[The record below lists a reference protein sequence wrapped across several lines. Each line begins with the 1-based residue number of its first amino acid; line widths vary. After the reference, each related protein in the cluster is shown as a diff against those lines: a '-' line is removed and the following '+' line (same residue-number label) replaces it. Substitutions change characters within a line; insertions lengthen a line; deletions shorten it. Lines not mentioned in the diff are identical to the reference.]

1 MGATLR
7 RRTPSKRGDAM
18 KFVVSLGLVLL
29 LIAEGGC
36 KRTAPP
42 APGPLPVNVLTVV
55 EKEVNEWDEFTG
67 RLEAVESVEI
77 RPRVSGYIT
86 EIHFQAGAIIRK
98 GDLLY
103 VIDPRPYQADF
114 DRAAAEFE
122 RMQAQLKLAQIELD
136 RAKDLRTKN
145 TISASE
151 FDQKAAAYQGSAA
164 ASAAAE
170 AAKNSAAL
178 NLEFTQIK
186 SPIEGRVSD
195 ARITLGNL
203 VQPGAGAESVLTTV
217 VSVDPIYAKLD
228 GDENAILKYIKLS
241 EEGKRVSARTERI
254 PAFVELGNETDFP
267 HEGVVDF
274 VDNRLDPG
282 TGTVRARVVLKNW
295 NPNLITPGFF
305 VRVRVAGATPY
316 RAALVADKVI
326 SSQQGLKYA
335 FVVKPD
341 NTIERRTLET
351 ASTFE
356 GKRIVKSG
364 LKDGEKV
371 VSTRLQLLQPGMKV
385 TPVPEETPAGQPDA
399 TASTTPSPA
408 GNDHG

>member
-1 MGATLR
+1 
-7 RRTPSKRGDAM
+7 M
-18 KFVVSLGLVLL
+18 KNFLLGFVILSVLL
-29 LIAEGGC
+29 TAAGC
-36 KRTAPP
+36 KKSSAPP
-42 APGPLPVNVLTVV
+42 QTPLPVNVVTAV

-86 EIHFQAGAIIRK
+86 EIHFEAGAIIKK

-114 DRAAAEFE
+114 DRAAAEVE
-122 RMQAQLKLAQIELD
+122 RMQAQEKLAQIELD
-136 RAKDLRTKN
+136 RAKELRAKN

-151 FDQKAAAYQGSAA
+151 FDQKAATYQG
-164 ASAAAE
+164 ASAATASAV
-170 AAKNSAAL
+170 AAKNAAAL

-186 SPIEGRVSD
+186 SPIDGRVSD

-203 VQPGAGAESVLTTV
+203 VQPGAGPENVLTTV
-217 VSVDPIYAKLD
+217 VSVDPIYAKVD
-228 GDENAILKYIKLS
+228 ADENAILKYVKLS
-241 EEGKRVSARTERI
+241 EQGKRVSARTAKI
-254 PAFVELGNETDFP
+254 PGWIELGNETDFP
-267 HEGVVDF
+267 HEGVIDF

-282 TGTVRARVVLKNW
+282 TGTIRARIVLKNW
-295 NPNLITPGFF
+295 NHNFITPGFS

-351 ASTFE
+351 GTIFE
-356 GKRIVKSG
+356 GKRIVKRG

-371 VSTRLQLLQPGMKV
+371 VATRLQLLQGGMSV
-385 TPVPEETPAGQPDA
+385 TPIPESTPASGPDTKA
-399 TASTTPSPA
+399 SVTQSKTAK
-408 GNDHG
+408 

>member
-1 MGATLR
+1 
-7 RRTPSKRGDAM
+7 M
-18 KFVVSLGLVLL
+18 KAIVKHSLIGVGVISIVLS
-29 LIAEGGC
+29 AGGC
-36 KRTAPP
+36 KKSSAPEQ
-42 APGPLPVNVLTVV
+42 GPLPVNVVTVI

-67 RLEAVESVEI
+67 RLEAVESVDI

-86 EIHFQAGAIIRK
+86 EIHFEAGAIIKK

-136 RAKDLRTKN
+136 RAKDLRNKS

-151 FDQKAAAYQGSAA
+151 FDQKAATYQGSAA
-164 ASAAAE
+164 AAAAAE

-186 SPIEGRVSD
+186 SPINGRVSD

-203 VQPGAGAESVLTTV
+203 VQPGAGPESVLTTV
-217 VSVDPIYAKLD
+217 VSVDPIYAKVD
-228 GDENAILKYIKLS
+228 ADENAILKYVKLS
-241 EEGKRVSARTERI
+241 EEGKRVSARTAKI
-254 PAFVELGNETDFP
+254 PAFVELGNETGFP
-267 HEGVVDF
+267 HEGYIDF

-282 TGTVRARVVLKNW
+282 TGTVRARAVLKNW

-305 VRVRVAGATPY
+305 VRVRVAGATSY
-316 RAALVADKVI
+316 RAALIPDKVI
-326 SSQQGLKYA
+326 SSQQGVKYV
-335 FVVKPD
+335 FVVKAD
-341 NTIERRTLET
+341 NTLERRNIET
-351 ASTFE
+351 GTMFE

-364 LKDGEKV
+364 LKDGEKA
-371 VSTRLQLLQPGMKV
+371 VSTRLQLIQPGMTVK
-385 TPVPEETPAGQPDA
+385 PVEEKSEVGSGKSENP
-399 TASTTPSPA
+399 
-408 GNDHG
+408 

>member
-1 MGATLR
+1 
-7 RRTPSKRGDAM
+7 M
-18 KFVVSLGLVLL
+18 KNLFIGVGLLSILVTT
-29 LIAEGGC
+29 ASC
-36 KRTAPP
+36 KKKSVPLQA
-42 APGPLPVNVLTVV
+42 PLPVNVVTAV

-86 EIHFQAGAIIRK
+86 EIRFQAGAIIKK

-136 RAKDLRTKN
+136 RAKELRTKN

-151 FDQKAAAYQGSAA
+151 FDQKAATYQG
-164 ASAAAE
+164 ASAATASAV
-170 AAKNSAAL
+170 AAKNAAAL
-178 NLEFTQIK
+178 NLEFTQVK
-186 SPIEGRVSD
+186 SPIDGRVSD
-195 ARITLGNL
+195 ERITLGNL
-203 VQPGAGAESVLTTV
+203 VQPGAGPENVLTTV
-217 VSVDPIYAKLD
+217 VSVDPIYAKVD
-228 GDENAILKYIKLS
+228 ADENAILKYVKLS
-241 EEGKRVSARTERI
+241 EEGKRVSARTAKI
-254 PAFVELGNETDFP
+254 PAWVELGNETDFP
-267 HEGVVDF
+267 HQGYVDF
-274 VDNRLDPG
+274 VDNRLDPS
-282 TGTVRARVVLKNW
+282 TGTVRARMVLKNW

-305 VRVRVAGATPY
+305 IRVRVAGATPY
-316 RAALVADKVI
+316 RAALVADNVI
-326 SSQQGLKYA
+326 SSQQGVKYA

-356 GKRIVKSG
+356 GKRIVKNG

-371 VSTRLQLLQPGMKV
+371 VSTRLQLLQPGM
-385 TPVPEETPAGQPDA
+385 PVKPIPEQETSPAQP
-399 TASTTPSPA
+399 TPSKSEPRK
-408 GNDHG
+408 

>member
-1 MGATLR
+1 MNRLLMIA
-7 RRTPSKRGDAM
+7 A
-18 KFVVSLGLVLL
+18 FAAVSLVLVDCNKS
-29 LIAEGGC
+29 AAKKG
-36 KRTAPP
+36 PP
-42 APGPLPVNVLTVV
+42 PLPVNVVAV
-55 EKEVNEWDEFTG
+55 IQKEVNEWDEFTG
-67 RLEAVESVEI
+67 RLDPVESVEI

-86 EIHFQAGAIIRK
+86 EIHFEAGAIIKK

-136 RAKDLRTKN
+136 RAKELRTKN

-151 FDQKAAAYQGSAA
+151 LDQKAATYQGSAA
-164 ASAAAE
+164 AAASAE

-186 SPIEGRVSD
+186 SPIDGRVSD

-203 VQPGAGAESVLTTV
+203 IQPGAGPESELTKV
-217 VSVDPIYAKLD
+217 VSVDPIYAKVD
-228 GDENAILKYIKLS
+228 GDENALLKYIKLS
-241 EEGKRVSARTERI
+241 EEGQRVSARTAKI
-254 PAFVELGNETDFP
+254 PAFVELGNETGFP
-267 HEGVVDF
+267 HEGYIDF

-282 TGTVRARVVLKNW
+282 TGTVRARAVLKNW

-305 VRVRVAGATPY
+305 VRVRVAGATSY
-316 RAALVADKVI
+316 RAALIPDKVV
-326 SSQQGLKYA
+326 SSQQGVTCV

-341 NTIERRTLET
+341 NTLERRTIET
-351 ASTFE
+351 GTMFE

-364 LKDGEKV
+364 LEDGEKV
-371 VSTRLQLLQPGMKV
+371 VSTRLQLIQPGMTVK
-385 TPVPEETPAGQPDA
+385 PVEEKSEVGSGKPENP
-399 TASTTPSPA
+399 
-408 GNDHG
+408 